1 MDTITIKQITLYF
14 SLIFALCSSATSVI
28 SDEIRVAVAS
38 NFSGAMKAI
47 VSEYEETSEHK
58 IVLSFGSTGKHYA
71 QIINGAPFDVFLA
84 ADSARPQLLED
95 QGIAIIGSRTTYAR
109 GKLAVWA
116 SNPEIKD
123 IKVALNNHEDMRHLA
138 FANPKL
144 SPYGI
149 AARQVLMTLDL
160 WPKVQSKLVRGEN
173 IAQTFQFVH
182 SGNADLG
189 FVAYSQVINP
199 KQPLQGNWWIPP
211 KSLYSP
217 IDQQAVLLTN
227 KQGPKDLLEFL
238 KSPLARQLIQ
248 HYGYE
253 LP

>member
-1 MDTITIKQITLYF
+1 MDTIAIKQLILYF
-14 SLIFALCSSATSVI
+14 SLVFALCSSATSVI

-38 NFSGAMKAI
+38 NFSAAMKAI
-47 VSEYEETSEHK
+47 VSEYEETSVHTV
-58 IVLSFGSTGKHYA
+58 VLSFGSTGKHYA
-71 QIINGAPFDVFLA
+71 QITNGAPFDLFLA

-95 QGIAIIGSRTTYAR
+95 QSIAIIGSRTTYAR
-109 GKLAVWA
+109 GRLAVWA
-116 SNPEIKD
+116 SNPEINNIKD
-123 IKVALNNHEDMRHLA
+123 ALNNHEDVRHLA

-149 AARQVLMTLDL
+149 AARQVLITLDL

-211 KSLYSP
+211 QSLYSP

>member
-1 MDTITIKQITLYF
+1 MDTIAIKQLILYF
-14 SLIFALCSSATSVI
+14 SLVFALCSSATSVI

-47 VSEYEETSEHK
+47 VSEYEETSVHTV
-58 IVLSFGSTGKHYA
+58 VLSFGSTGKHYA
-71 QIINGAPFDVFLA
+71 QITNGAPFDLFLA

-109 GKLAVWA
+109 GRLAVWP
-116 SNPEIKD
+116 SNPEINNIKD
-123 IKVALNNHEDMRHLA
+123 ALNNHQNIAHLA
-138 FANPKL
+138 IANPKL

-149 AARQVLMTLDL
+149 AAKQVLMTLDA
-160 WPKVQSKLVRGEN
+160 WPKIQSKLVRGEN

-189 FVAYSQVINP
+189 FVAYSQVVNP

-211 KSLYSP
+211 QSLYSP
-217 IDQQAVLLTN
+217 IDQQAVLLN
-227 KQGPKDLLEFL
+227 NRQAPKDLLEFM